1 MKRLAL
7 AICCAA
13 AFGTATAGLF
23 GPSNYEECVLENVK
37 GVGSDIGARM
47 VAAACAKQFPQPK
60 SAERSA
66 PAAPV
71 PTNTDN
77 GTAPRITDPSGRFT
91 DFRPDPPK

>member
-1 MKRLAL
+1 MKRIAL
-7 AICCAA
+7 AMCCAA
-13 AFGTATAGLF
+13 VCGTASAGLF

-47 VAAACAKQFPQPK
+47 VAAACAKQYPSKKP
-60 SAERSA
+60 AEK
-66 PAAPV
+66 AAPV
-71 PTNTDN
+71 PPATDN